1 MFSDDVV
8 LLKEQIRM
16 LNTQV
21 DSLIKQRDS
30 FASMIGEII
39 KLCKASDKRSL

>member
-1 MFSDDVV
+1 MSNNEIE

-16 LNTQV
+16 LNMQI

-30 FASMIGEII
+30 FASIIGEIL
-39 KLCKASDKRSL
+39 KLCEVSDNP

>member
-1 MFSDDVV
+1 MTDNEIE

-16 LNTQV
+16 LNMQV

-30 FASMIGEII
+30 FASIIGKIL
-39 KLCKASDKRSL
+39 KLCEVSDNP

>member
-1 MFSDDVV
+1 MSSDDIK

-16 LNTQV
+16 LNMQV
-21 DSLIKQRDS
+21 DSLIKQRDG

-39 KLCKASDKRSL
+39 KLCKGS

>member
-1 MFSDDVV
+1 MSDDIK
-8 LLKEQIRM
+8 LLREQIRM
-16 LNTQV
+16 LNMQV

-39 KLCKASDKRSL
+39 KLCKVSDKRDL

>member
-1 MFSDDVV
+1 VSSDNIE

-16 LNTQV
+16 LNIQV

-39 KLCKASDKRSL
+39 KLCKIS